1 MTGNKESESQAL
13 EVGKFVAF
21 IIISSP
27 LMQNLQYCKLTPM
40 ICDLGYIGTKL

>member
-27 LMQNLQYCKLTPM
+27 LTQTLQNKPKNLTFPFSCST
-40 ICDLGYIGTKL
+40 IKT